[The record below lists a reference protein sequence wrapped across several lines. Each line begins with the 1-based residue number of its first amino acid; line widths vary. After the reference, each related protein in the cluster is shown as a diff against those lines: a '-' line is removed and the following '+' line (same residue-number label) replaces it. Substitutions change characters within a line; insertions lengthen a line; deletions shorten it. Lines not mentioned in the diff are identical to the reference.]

1 MNQKKK
7 KKLKC
12 PLSHFVGLT
21 VLCTNI
27 SKCISIFLKTKYM
40 KNLDLLITHER
51 RILRMHKKI
60 NKMKNISLIN
70 TNQNLIMDK

>member
-1 MNQKKK
+1 
-7 KKLKC
+7 
-12 PLSHFVGLT
+12 
-21 VLCTNI
+21 
-27 SKCISIFLKTKYM
+27 M

>member
-1 MNQKKK
+1 MSFV
-7 KKLKC
+7 
-12 PLSHFVGLT
+12 PHFLGLT

-51 RILRMHKKI
+51 RILRMHIKI
-60 NKMKNISLIN
+60 NKIKNNFLIN